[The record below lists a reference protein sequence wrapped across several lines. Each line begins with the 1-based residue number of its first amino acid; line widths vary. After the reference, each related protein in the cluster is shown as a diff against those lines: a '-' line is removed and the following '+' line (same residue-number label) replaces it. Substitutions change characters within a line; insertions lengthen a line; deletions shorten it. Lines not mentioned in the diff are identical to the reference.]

1 MSPHNRLPTI
11 IGLEIVL
18 ASPHRFDRDCLAD
31 ILCGFKCS
39 LHCFRT
45 CTETVSFL
53 SERSL
58 GVVIAD
64 ASLPDGTWKDLL
76 GQLSLLADAPN
87 IIVTSRLADERL
99 WAEVLNLGGYD
110 LLVAPY
116 DADEV
121 VRIAAQAWLDWERK
135 RTIRCQRATGASRSP
150 FDLASRV
157 TATQLHDEGELPAFP
172 PGEDGALDKGAL
184 GYQAKLSSR

>member
-1 MSPHNRLPTI
+1 MSPHNRLPTV

-18 ASPHRFDRDCLAD
+18 ASPHRFDRDCISG
-31 ILCGFKCS
+31 ILSGFKCS

-45 CTETVSFL
+45 CGETISFL
-53 SERSL
+53 NEHSL

-99 WAEVLNLGGYD
+99 WAEVLNMGGYD

-116 DADEV
+116 DTDEV
-121 VRIAAQAWLDWERK
+121 VRITAQAWLDWERK
-135 RTIRCQRATGASRSP
+135 RSLRYQRATGASSRP
-150 FDLASRV
+150 FDLAGRV
-157 TATQLHDEGELPAFP
+157 AVSQSHDLGELPAFP
-172 PGEDGALDKGAL
+172 SGNKGAASK
-184 GYQAKLSSR
+184 GAPGFQAKLSSR

>member
-1 MSPHNRLPTI
+1 MSPHNGLPTV

-18 ASPHRFDRDCLAD
+18 ASPQRLDRDCLSG
-31 ILCGFKCS
+31 ILCGFRCS
-39 LHCFRT
+39 PHCFRT
-45 CTETVSFL
+45 CRETVSFL
-53 SERSL
+53 NEHSL

-87 IIVTSRLADERL
+87 IIVTSRLVDERL
-99 WAEVLNLGGYD
+99 WAEVLNMGGYD

-121 VRIAAQAWLDWERK
+121 VRITAQAWLDWERK
-135 RTIRCQRATGASRSP
+135 RSLRCQRATGASSRP
-150 FDLASRV
+150 FDLAGKVAASES
-157 TATQLHDEGELPAFP
+157 HDHGELPAIQ
-172 PGEDGALDKGAL
+172 PGGNGALEKGAL